1 MNELLEPE
9 SAAAKGLEG
18 ELPVQV
24 DGPRLASDIQEGKLS
39 LPMHNLALEP
49 SAEAPAP
56 ADRWVDFSSFR
67 QANTPAWRC
76 PGPAKQTHEN
86 PNMEKQTSACVC
98 WDKINATII
107 LYT

>member
-39 LPMHNLALEP
+39 LP
-49 SAEAPAP
+49 
-56 ADRWVDFSSFR
+56 
-67 QANTPAWRC
+67 T
-76 PGPAKQTHEN
+76 T
-86 PNMEKQTSACVC
+86 
-98 WDKINATII
+98 
-107 LYT
+107 